1 MKIII
6 VAGSPVKS
14 FSKLYHKNPSDYY
27 IGVDS
32 GCLELINRGIKMDIA
47 IGDFDS
53 TDKLDLIKEHSYSIL
68 TYPKEKNETDLE
80 LALMHLDT
88 LKGSIDLEV
97 EIYDALGSRLDH
109 EFNAYMLLA
118 KYSQYK
124 LKLIDEENQVVY
136 RKSKDIYKIRG
147 GVNYF
152 SIFADKKSVISICN
166 AKYPL
171 IDQTIDKSD
180 TYLVSNEMLDK
191 NLQPTIE
198 IKKGGVYIF
207 INSHK

>member
-1 MKIII
+1 
-6 VAGSPVKS
+6 
-14 FSKLYHKNPSDYY
+14 
-27 IGVDS
+27 
-32 GCLELINRGIKMDIA
+32 MDIA

-53 TDKLDLIKEHSYSIL
+53 TDQLDLIKEHSYSVL

-88 LKGSIDLEV
+88 LKGSLDLEV

-109 EFNAYMLLA
+109 EFNSYMLLA
-118 KYSQYK
+118 KYSKYK
-124 LKLIDEENQVVY
+124 LKLINEENQVVY
-136 RKSKDIYKIRG
+136 KKTKDIYKIRG

-152 SIFADKKSVISICN
+152 SIFADKKSVISIIN